1 MSLHE
6 YPKKPGI
13 SRFVAPWDTSGWYFM
28 AEHFAPG
35 CRIYSNADITVTEC
49 PEILMGCDYIV
60 TYDSATDGFD
70 DKQEV
75 DFFIEQTGEVY
86 AALDAD
92 APADFPTGFARTDL
106 VVRTDA
112 GDTYRLFMR
121 PYARGAHVH
130 LDAFSSPGRHFFVAF
145 RPTETETKKPL
156 PEAKR
161 FSVAERHETRETC
174 WFVHDCF
181 ARANLSGY
189 DCRGDVRV
197 CAEADN
203 PKRHY
208 LRLQSG
214 AGISCACE
222 TSGQDELSMALDV
235 PAGTAALN
243 FAGVTVQLGSAQASI
258 NGQNVPDI
266 ADKGYGVK
274 EGIPQLILAGA
285 SVDDVYVIVLFST
298 FVGMMQGEGASILK
312 FVNIP
317 ISIFLGIAIGLLIG
331 VLLAYFFKKMHIRDT
346 SKVLIILSIS
356 FLLVVMEDKLLT
368 PITFSALIAIMFI
381 GIGLQKKR
389 ETVAKRL
396 SVKYGKLWVAA
407 EVFLFVLVGATVN
420 IGYLG
425 KVGVKALIVIIG
437 ALVFRMFGVFVCL
450 LGTSLKRKERLFT
463 MLAYTPKATVQAAI
477 GGIPL
482 ALGFTCGDLVL
493 TVAVLAIVLTAPLG
507 AFAIDLSYKK
517 LLNR

>member
-1 MSLHE
+1 MLLSISLILILGMFMGWICQKIKLPSLLGMLITGIVLGP
-6 YPKKPGI
+6 YVLNLLDDSILGI
-13 SRFVAPWDTSGWYFM
+13 SAELRKIALIIILTRAGLGLDLSGLKKIGRPAVLMCFVPASFELIGMILLAPK
-28 AEHFAPG
+28 
-35 CRIYSNADITVTEC
+35 
-49 PEILMGCDYIV
+49 LMGLTVLEAAIMGAVLAAVSPAVIV
-60 TYDSATDGFD
+60 PRMV
-70 DKQEV
+70 K
-75 DFFIEQTGEVY
+75 
-86 AALDAD
+86 L
-92 APADFPTGFARTDL
+92 
-106 VVRTDA
+106 
-112 GDTYRLFMR
+112 M
-121 PYARGAHVH
+121 
-130 LDAFSSPGRHFFVAF
+130 
-145 RPTETETKKPL
+145 
-156 PEAKR
+156 
-161 FSVAERHETRETC
+161 
-174 WFVHDCF
+174 
-181 ARANLSGY
+181 
-189 DCRGDVRV
+189 
-197 CAEADN
+197 
-203 PKRHY
+203 
-208 LRLQSG
+208 
-214 AGISCACE
+214 
-222 TSGQDELSMALDV
+222 DE
-235 PAGTAALN
+235 
-243 FAGVTVQLGSAQASI
+243 
-258 NGQNVPDI
+258 
-266 ADKGYGVK
+266 GYGVN

-356 FLLVVMEDKLLT
+356 FLLVVMEDKLST

-407 EVFLFVLVGATVN
+407 EVFLFGLVGATVN

>member
-1 MSLHE
+1 MLLSISLILILGMFMGWICQKIKLPSLLGMLITGIVLGP
-6 YPKKPGI
+6 YVLNLLDDSILGI
-13 SRFVAPWDTSGWYFM
+13 SAELHKIALIIILTRAGLGLDLSGLKKIGRPAVLMCFVPASFELIGMILLAPK
-28 AEHFAPG
+28 
-35 CRIYSNADITVTEC
+35 
-49 PEILMGCDYIV
+49 LMGLTV
-60 TYDSATDGFD
+60 L
-70 DKQEV
+70 E
-75 DFFIEQTGEVY
+75 
-86 AALDAD
+86 AAIMGAVLA
-92 APADFPTGFARTDL
+92 AVSPA
-106 VVRTDA
+106 VVVPRMVK
-112 GDTYRLFMR
+112 LM
-121 PYARGAHVH
+121 
-130 LDAFSSPGRHFFVAF
+130 
-145 RPTETETKKPL
+145 
-156 PEAKR
+156 
-161 FSVAERHETRETC
+161 
-174 WFVHDCF
+174 
-181 ARANLSGY
+181 
-189 DCRGDVRV
+189 
-197 CAEADN
+197 
-203 PKRHY
+203 
-208 LRLQSG
+208 
-214 AGISCACE
+214 
-222 TSGQDELSMALDV
+222 DE
-235 PAGTAALN
+235 
-243 FAGVTVQLGSAQASI
+243 
-258 NGQNVPDI
+258 
-266 ADKGYGVK
+266 GYGEN

-356 FLLVVMEDKLLT
+356 FLLVVMEDKLST

-517 LLNR
+517 LLNERANPPAMLGRIV

>member
-1 MSLHE
+1 MLLSISLILILGMFMGWICQKIKLPSLLGMLITGIVLGP
-6 YPKKPGI
+6 YVLNLLDDSILGI
-13 SRFVAPWDTSGWYFM
+13 SAELRKIALIIILTRAGLGLDLSGLKKIGRPAVLMCFVPASFELIGMILLAPK
-28 AEHFAPG
+28 
-35 CRIYSNADITVTEC
+35 
-49 PEILMGCDYIV
+49 LMGLTV
-60 TYDSATDGFD
+60 L
-70 DKQEV
+70 E
-75 DFFIEQTGEVY
+75 
-86 AALDAD
+86 AAIMGAVLA
-92 APADFPTGFARTDL
+92 AVSPA
-106 VVRTDA
+106 VVVPRMVK
-112 GDTYRLFMR
+112 FM
-121 PYARGAHVH
+121 
-130 LDAFSSPGRHFFVAF
+130 
-145 RPTETETKKPL
+145 
-156 PEAKR
+156 
-161 FSVAERHETRETC
+161 
-174 WFVHDCF
+174 
-181 ARANLSGY
+181 
-189 DCRGDVRV
+189 
-197 CAEADN
+197 
-203 PKRHY
+203 
-208 LRLQSG
+208 
-214 AGISCACE
+214 
-222 TSGQDELSMALDV
+222 DE
-235 PAGTAALN
+235 
-243 FAGVTVQLGSAQASI
+243 
-258 NGQNVPDI
+258 
-266 ADKGYGVK
+266 GYGVN

-356 FLLVVMEDKLLT
+356 FLLVVMEDKLST

>member
-1 MSLHE
+1 MLLSISLILILGMFMGWICQKIKLPSLLGMLITGIVLGP
-6 YPKKPGI
+6 YVLNLLDDSILGI
-13 SRFVAPWDTSGWYFM
+13 SAELRKIALIIILTRAGLGLDLSGLKKIGRPAVLMCFVPASFELIGMILLAPK
-28 AEHFAPG
+28 
-35 CRIYSNADITVTEC
+35 
-49 PEILMGCDYIV
+49 LMGLTV
-60 TYDSATDGFD
+60 L
-70 DKQEV
+70 E
-75 DFFIEQTGEVY
+75 
-86 AALDAD
+86 AAIMGAVLA
-92 APADFPTGFARTDL
+92 AVSPA
-106 VVRTDA
+106 VVVPRMVK
-112 GDTYRLFMR
+112 LM
-121 PYARGAHVH
+121 
-130 LDAFSSPGRHFFVAF
+130 
-145 RPTETETKKPL
+145 
-156 PEAKR
+156 
-161 FSVAERHETRETC
+161 
-174 WFVHDCF
+174 
-181 ARANLSGY
+181 
-189 DCRGDVRV
+189 
-197 CAEADN
+197 
-203 PKRHY
+203 
-208 LRLQSG
+208 
-214 AGISCACE
+214 
-222 TSGQDELSMALDV
+222 DE
-235 PAGTAALN
+235 
-243 FAGVTVQLGSAQASI
+243 
-258 NGQNVPDI
+258 
-266 ADKGYGVK
+266 GYGVN

-298 FVGMMQGEGASILK
+298 FVGMMQGEGASIFK

-356 FLLVVMEDKLLT
+356 FLLVVMEDKLST

>member
-1 MSLHE
+1 MLLSISLILILGMFMGWICQKIKLPSLLGMLITGIVLGP
-6 YPKKPGI
+6 YVLNLLDDSILGI
-13 SRFVAPWDTSGWYFM
+13 SAELRKIALIIILTRAGLGLDLSGLKKIGRPAVLMCFVPASFELIGMILLAPK
-28 AEHFAPG
+28 
-35 CRIYSNADITVTEC
+35 
-49 PEILMGCDYIV
+49 LMGLTV
-60 TYDSATDGFD
+60 L
-70 DKQEV
+70 E
-75 DFFIEQTGEVY
+75 
-86 AALDAD
+86 AAIMGAVLA
-92 APADFPTGFARTDL
+92 AVSPA
-106 VVRTDA
+106 VVVPRMVK
-112 GDTYRLFMR
+112 LM
-121 PYARGAHVH
+121 
-130 LDAFSSPGRHFFVAF
+130 
-145 RPTETETKKPL
+145 
-156 PEAKR
+156 
-161 FSVAERHETRETC
+161 
-174 WFVHDCF
+174 
-181 ARANLSGY
+181 
-189 DCRGDVRV
+189 
-197 CAEADN
+197 
-203 PKRHY
+203 
-208 LRLQSG
+208 
-214 AGISCACE
+214 
-222 TSGQDELSMALDV
+222 DE
-235 PAGTAALN
+235 
-243 FAGVTVQLGSAQASI
+243 
-258 NGQNVPDI
+258 
-266 ADKGYGVK
+266 GYGVN

-356 FLLVVMEDKLLT
+356 FLLVVMEDKLST

-389 ETVAKRL
+389 KTVAKRL

-507 AFAIDLSYKK
+507 AFAINLSYKK